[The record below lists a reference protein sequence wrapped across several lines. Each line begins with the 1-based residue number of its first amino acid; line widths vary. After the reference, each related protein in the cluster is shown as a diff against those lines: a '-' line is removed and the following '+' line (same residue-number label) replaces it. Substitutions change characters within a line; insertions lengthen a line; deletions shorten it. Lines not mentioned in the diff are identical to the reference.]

1 MKILKSWLNDWID
14 LEAISTDDI
23 SEALESLGFEIESRT
38 DKTPNYKNITVGKVL
53 EIYEHPNAD
62 KVRVTK
68 VDVGSK
74 TYEIV
79 CGAWNFDV
87 GAVVPVALPKS
98 EIKDGFKIDKR
109 DIRGVESNG
118 MICSAS
124 ELDLWD
130 DHAGILKLSDETKLG
145 SDFSK
150 IYNSTD
156 TLWEIGVTPNRGDC
170 MSHLGIARE
179 LSNYFNLTLKENSQ
193 SLKSNIESVIKV
205 NSGKIKACNSYQSIE
220 IENFTLS
227 DSNLNIRY
235 RLSSIGVRVIN
246 NVVDYTNYVLHDIG
260 QPLHAFDRDKL
271 FGTISVR
278 FAKDNEN
285 LRTLD
290 EQERKLTSEDLI
302 ITDND
307 KPIALAGVMGGYDT
321 EVTDT
326 TTNLLIE
333 SAYFDKVS
341 IMKTSRRLNL
351 ISDASIRFERGI
363 DFNLQ
368 KQGLQRFVNLFE
380 NDQEINYSSIIDSS
394 KNGISYDSISFDKN
408 EIEQI
413 LGVKL
418 DDNFIRNTL
427 IKLQIESEV
436 SDKKIKFESPSWR
449 YDLER
454 PIDLIEELAKHYG
467 FNNFESTLP
476 IGNNLNSTGDYWDK
490 RIYLSEKLSSTNFYE
505 IQTLSFTDSL
515 SNELFTPEKKS
526 VSVINPIDQTQENLR
541 TNLLTSLIN
550 TYKFNLESNGKSHRY
565 YEINNVYDDSKHKKF
580 KMIPNQEYSLGLLI
594 PENETVEDR
603 KGKTKTN
610 TINTLANV
618 IKSLFPSSELEHLT
632 RPGFHKNYSY
642 LIKLDNKIL
651 GFMGKLSYKIQSELE
666 LHDSLYIAQINT
678 ENFNF
683 DQLKA
688 FTYKPLSAYPFIKF
702 DLSFSVPNDFQASD
716 LINCIESIL
725 SDNENNISIFD
736 NFTNEKT
743 RNLGIRIV
751 TRSYEKTY
759 TETEST
765 EILEMI
771 VKEAESKF
779 KIKLNKKDE
788 NAT

>member
-14 LEAISTDDI
+14 IEAISTDDI

-285 LRTLD
+285 LKTLD
-290 EQERKLTSEDLI
+290 EQVRKLTSEDLI

-413 LGVKL
+413 LGVEL

-427 IKLQIESEV
+427 IKLQIESEI
-436 SDKKIKFESPSWR
+436 SDKKIKFKSPSWR

-467 FNNFESTLP
+467 FNNFKSTLP

-490 RIYLSEKLSSTNFYE
+490 RLYLSEKLSSTNFYE

-610 TINTLANV
+610 NINTLANV
-618 IKSLFPSSELEHLT
+618 IKNLFPSSELEHLT

>member
-285 LRTLD
+285 LKTLD
-290 EQERKLTSEDLI
+290 EQVRKLTSEDLI

-408 EIEQI
+408 EIEKI
-413 LGVKL
+413 LGVEL
-418 DDNFIRNTL
+418 DDNFIKNTL
-427 IKLQIESEV
+427 IKLQIESEI
-436 SDKKIKFESPSWR
+436 SDKKIKFKSPSWR

-550 TYKFNLESNGKSHRY
+550 TYKFNLESNGKTHRY

-610 TINTLANV
+610 NINTLANV
-618 IKSLFPSSELEHLT
+618 IKNLFPSSELEHLT

-688 FTYKPLSAYPFIKF
+688 FAYKPLSAYPFIKF

>member
-130 DHAGILKLSDETKLG
+130 EHAGILKLSDETKLG

-179 LSNYFNLTLKENSQ
+179 LSNYFNLTLKKNSQ

-227 DSNLNIRY
+227 DSNLTIRY

-278 FAKDNEN
+278 FAKDNEK
-285 LRTLD
+285 LKTLD
-290 EQERKLTSEDLI
+290 EQERMLTSEDLI

-394 KNGISYDSISFDKN
+394 KNGITYDSISFDKN

-413 LGVKL
+413 LGVDL

-436 SDKKIKFESPSWR
+436 SDKKIKFKSPSWR

-467 FNNFESTLP
+467 FNNFKSTLP

-490 RIYLSEKLSSTNFYE
+490 RLYLSEKLSSTNFYE

-526 VSVINPIDQTQENLR
+526 VNVINPIDQTQKNLR

-550 TYKFNLESNGKSHRY
+550 TYKFNLESNSKSHRY

-580 KMIPNQEYSLGLLI
+580 KMIPNQEYSLGILI

-603 KGKTKTN
+603 NRKTKTN
-610 TINTLANV
+610 NINTLANV
-618 IKSLFPSSELEHLT
+618 IKNLFPSSELEHLT

>member
-14 LEAISTDDI
+14 IETISTDDI

-193 SLKSNIESVIKV
+193 TLKSNIENVIKV

-285 LRTLD
+285 LKTLD

-394 KNGISYDSISFDKN
+394 KNGISYESISFDKN
-408 EIEQI
+408 EIDQI
-413 LGVKL
+413 LGVEL

-454 PIDLIEELAKHYG
+454 SIDLIEELAKHYG

-610 TINTLANV
+610 NINTLANV
-618 IKSLFPSSELEHLT
+618 IKNLFPSSELEHLT

-771 VKEAESKF
+771 VKESESKF

>member
-193 SLKSNIESVIKV
+193 ALKSNIQSVIKV

-278 FAKDNEN
+278 FAKDNEK
-285 LRTLD
+285 LKTLD
-290 EQERKLTSEDLI
+290 EQERMLTSEDLI

-307 KPIALAGVMGGYDT
+307 NPIALAGVMGGYDT

-413 LGVKL
+413 LGVEL
-418 DDNFIRNTL
+418 DDNFIKNTL
-427 IKLQIESEV
+427 IKLQIESEI
-436 SDKKIKFESPSWR
+436 SDKKIKFKSPSWR

-550 TYKFNLESNGKSHRY
+550 TYKFNLESNGKTHRY

-610 TINTLANV
+610 NINTLANI
-618 IKSLFPSSELEHLT
+618 IKNLFPSSELEHLT

-678 ENFNF
+678 EYFNF

>member
-278 FAKDNEN
+278 FAKDKEN
-285 LRTLD
+285 LKTLD

-436 SDKKIKFESPSWR
+436 SDKKIIFESPSWR

-490 RIYLSEKLSSTNFYE
+490 RLYLSEKLSSTNFYE

-526 VSVINPIDQTQENLR
+526 VIVINPIDQTQENLR

-610 TINTLANV
+610 NINTLANV
-618 IKSLFPSSELEHLT
+618 IKNLFPSSELEHLT

>member
-14 LEAISTDDI
+14 IETISTDDI

-278 FAKDNEN
+278 FAKDKEN
-285 LRTLD
+285 LKTLD

-368 KQGLQRFVNLFE
+368 KHGLQRFVNLFE

-413 LGVKL
+413 LGVEL

-610 TINTLANV
+610 NINTLANV
-618 IKSLFPSSELEHLT
+618 IKNLFPSSELEHLT

>member
-14 LEAISTDDI
+14 LETISTDDI

-193 SLKSNIESVIKV
+193 TLKSNIENVIKV

-285 LRTLD
+285 LKTLD
-290 EQERKLTSEDLI
+290 EQVRKLTSEDLI

-413 LGVKL
+413 LGVDL

-436 SDKKIKFESPSWR
+436 SDKKIKFKSPSWR

-610 TINTLANV
+610 NINTLANV
-618 IKSLFPSSELEHLT
+618 IKNLFPSSELEHLT

>member
-14 LEAISTDDI
+14 IETISTDDI

-193 SLKSNIESVIKV
+193 TLKSNIENVIKV

-285 LRTLD
+285 LKTLD
-290 EQERKLTSEDLI
+290 EQVRKLTSEDLI

-413 LGVKL
+413 LGVEL

-427 IKLQIESEV
+427 IKLQIESEI
-436 SDKKIKFESPSWR
+436 SDKKIKFKSPSWR

-610 TINTLANV
+610 NINTLANV
-618 IKSLFPSSELEHLT
+618 IKNLFPSSELEHLT

-751 TRSYEKTY
+751 TRSYEKTF

>member
-193 SLKSNIESVIKV
+193 ALKSNIQSVIKV

-278 FAKDNEN
+278 FAKDKEN
-285 LRTLD
+285 LKTLD

-413 LGVKL
+413 LGVDL

-436 SDKKIKFESPSWR
+436 SDKKIKFKSPSWR

-490 RIYLSEKLSSTNFYE
+490 RIYLSKKLSSTNFYE

-550 TYKFNLESNGKSHRY
+550 TYKFNLESNGKTHRY

-594 PENETVEDR
+594 PENETVEDI

-610 TINTLANV
+610 NINTNYMIHFILH
-618 IKSLFPSSELEHLT
+618 KLT
-632 RPGFHKNYSY
+632 QRT
-642 LIKLDNKIL
+642 LI
-651 GFMGKLSYKIQSELE
+651 
-666 LHDSLYIAQINT
+666 
-678 ENFNF
+678 
-683 DQLKA
+683 
-688 FTYKPLSAYPFIKF
+688 
-702 DLSFSVPNDFQASD
+702 
-716 LINCIESIL
+716 LIN
-725 SDNENNISIFD
+725 
-736 NFTNEKT
+736 
-743 RNLGIRIV
+743 
-751 TRSYEKTY
+751 
-759 TETEST
+759 
-765 EILEMI
+765 
-771 VKEAESKF
+771 
-779 KIKLNKKDE
+779 
-788 NAT
+788 

>member
-14 LEAISTDDI
+14 IEAISTDDI

-193 SLKSNIESVIKV
+193 ALKSNIESVIKV

-278 FAKDNEN
+278 FAKDNEK
-285 LRTLD
+285 LKTLD
-290 EQERKLTSEDLI
+290 EQERMLTSEDLI

-307 KPIALAGVMGGYDT
+307 NPIALAGVMGGYDT

-413 LGVKL
+413 LGVDL

-436 SDKKIKFESPSWR
+436 SDKKIKFKSPSWR

-490 RIYLSEKLSSTNFYE
+490 RLYLSEKLSSTNFYE

-550 TYKFNLESNGKSHRY
+550 TYKFNLESNGKTHRY

-610 TINTLANV
+610 NINTLANV
-618 IKSLFPSSELEHLT
+618 IKNLFPSSELEHLT

-771 VKEAESKF
+771 VKEAESRF

-788 NAT
+788 NAS

>member
-14 LEAISTDDI
+14 IETISTDDI

-193 SLKSNIESVIKV
+193 TLKSNIENVIKV

-285 LRTLD
+285 LKTLD
-290 EQERKLTSEDLI
+290 EQVRKLTSEDLI

-413 LGVKL
+413 LGVEL
-418 DDNFIRNTL
+418 DNNFIKNTL
-427 IKLQIESEV
+427 IKLQIESEI
-436 SDKKIKFESPSWR
+436 SDKKIKFKSPSWR

-550 TYKFNLESNGKSHRY
+550 TYKFNFESNGKTHRY

-610 TINTLANV
+610 NINTLANV
-618 IKSLFPSSELEHLT
+618 IKNLFPSSELEHLT

-688 FTYKPLSAYPFIKF
+688 FAYKPLSAYPFIKF

-716 LINCIESIL
+716 LINCIESTL

>member
-193 SLKSNIESVIKV
+193 TLKSNIESVIKV

-285 LRTLD
+285 LKTLD
-290 EQERKLTSEDLI
+290 EQVRKLTSEDLI

-610 TINTLANV
+610 NINTLANV
-618 IKSLFPSSELEHLT
+618 IKNLFPSSELEHLT

>member
-14 LEAISTDDI
+14 IESISSDDI

-53 EIYEHPNAD
+53 EIYQHPNAD

-98 EIKDGFKIDKR
+98 EIKDAFKIDKR
-109 DIRGVESNG
+109 DIRGIESNG

-130 DHAGILKLSDETKLG
+130 DHDGILKLSSETKIG

-156 TLWEIGVTPNRGDC
+156 TMWEIGVTPNRGDC

-179 LSNYFNLTLKENSQ
+179 LSNYFNLTLKDNS
-193 SLKSNIESVIKV
+193 SGLKSNIENVIKV

-220 IENFTLS
+220 IENFNLD

-278 FAKDNEN
+278 FAKDNEM
-285 LRTLD
+285 LKTLD
-290 EQERKLTSEDLI
+290 EQERKLTTKDLI
-302 ITDND
+302 ITDDD

-321 EVTDT
+321 EVTDST
-326 TTNLLIE
+326 INLLIE

-363 DFNLQ
+363 DFNIQ
-368 KQGLQRFVNLFE
+368 KHGLQRFVNLFE
-380 NDQEINYSSIIDSS
+380 NDQNINYSSIIDSS
-394 KNGISYDSISFDKN
+394 KNGISYDTVSFEKSK
-408 EIEQI
+408 IEQI
-413 LGVKL
+413 LGVEL
-418 DDNFIRNTL
+418 EDNFIRKTL
-427 IKLQIESEV
+427 SKLQIISEV
-436 SDKKIKFESPSWR
+436 SDEKIVFESPSWR

-476 IGNNLNSTGDYWDK
+476 IGNNLNSKGDYWDK
-490 RIYLSEKLSSTNFYE
+490 RLYLSKKLSSTNFYE
-505 IQTLSFTDSL
+505 IQTLSFTDSM

-526 VSVINPIDQTQENLR
+526 VNIINPIDQTQENLR

-550 TYKFNLESNGKSHRY
+550 TYKFNFENNGKSNRY
-565 YEINNVYDDSKHKKF
+565 YEINNIYDNSKHKKF
-580 KMIPNQEYSLGLLI
+580 KTIPNQEYSLGLLL
-594 PENETVEDR
+594 PEKESIEDR
-603 KGKTKTN
+603 RGKTISNKIDTLTN
-610 TINTLANV
+610 T

-642 LIKLDNKIL
+642 LIKLENKVI
-651 GFMGKLSYKIQSELE
+651 GFMGKLSYKVESELE
-666 LHDSLYIAQINT
+666 LKNSLYIAQINT

-683 DQLKA
+683 DQIRD
-688 FTYKPLSAYPFIKF
+688 FDYKPLSAYPFIKF
-702 DLSFSVPNDFQASD
+702 DLSFSVPIDFQASD
-716 LINCIESIL
+716 LTNYIESII
-725 SDNENNISIFD
+725 SENENNISIFD

-743 RNLGIRIV
+743 RNLGIRII

-771 VKEAESKF
+771 VKEVESKF
-779 KIKLNKKDE
+779 KLKLNKRDE
-788 NAT
+788 NAI

>member
-14 LEAISTDDI
+14 IETISTDDI

-193 SLKSNIESVIKV
+193 TLKSNIENVIKV

-285 LRTLD
+285 LKTLD

-413 LGVKL
+413 LGVEL

-436 SDKKIKFESPSWR
+436 SDKKIKFKSPSWR

-580 KMIPNQEYSLGLLI
+580 KIIPNQEYSLGLLI

-603 KGKTKTN
+603 KGKTKSN
-610 TINTLANV
+610 NINTLANA
-618 IKSLFPSSELEHLT
+618 IKNLFPASELEHLT

>member
-193 SLKSNIESVIKV
+193 ALKSNIESVIKV

-278 FAKDNEN
+278 FAKDNEK
-285 LRTLD
+285 LKTLD
-290 EQERKLTSEDLI
+290 EQERMLTSEDLI

-307 KPIALAGVMGGYDT
+307 NPIALAGVMGGYDT

-610 TINTLANV
+610 NINTLANV
-618 IKSLFPSSELEHLT
+618 IKNLFPSSELEHLT

>member
-278 FAKDNEN
+278 FAKDKEN
-285 LRTLD
+285 LKTLD

-610 TINTLANV
+610 NINTLANV
-618 IKSLFPSSELEHLT
+618 IKNLFPSSELEHLT

>member
-14 LEAISTDDI
+14 IETISTDDI

-193 SLKSNIESVIKV
+193 ALKSNIESVIKV

-278 FAKDNEN
+278 FAKDNEK
-285 LRTLD
+285 LKTLD
-290 EQERKLTSEDLI
+290 EQERMLTSEDLI

-307 KPIALAGVMGGYDT
+307 NPIALAGVMGGYDT

-413 LGVKL
+413 LGVEL
-418 DDNFIRNTL
+418 DDNFIKNTL

-436 SDKKIKFESPSWR
+436 SDKKIKFKSPSWR

-476 IGNNLNSTGDYWDK
+476 VGNNLNSTGDYWDK

-526 VSVINPIDQTQENLR
+526 VSVINPIDQTQEYLR
-541 TNLLTSLIN
+541 TNLLTSLIK
-550 TYKFNLESNGKSHRY
+550 TFKFNYESNGKSHRY

-580 KMIPNQEYSLGLLI
+580 KIIPNQEYSLGLLI

-610 TINTLANV
+610 NINTLANI
-618 IKSLFPSSELEHLT
+618 IKNLFPSSELEHLT

-771 VKEAESKF
+771 VKEAESRF

-788 NAT
+788 NAS

>member
-14 LEAISTDDI
+14 IETISTDDI

-193 SLKSNIESVIKV
+193 TLKSNIENVIKV

-285 LRTLD
+285 LKTLD
-290 EQERKLTSEDLI
+290 EQVRKLTSEDLI

-413 LGVKL
+413 LGVEL

-427 IKLQIESEV
+427 INLQIESEV
-436 SDKKIKFESPSWR
+436 SDKKIKFKSPSWR

-550 TYKFNLESNGKSHRY
+550 TYKFNFESNGKTHRY

-603 KGKTKTN
+603 KGKTKSN
-610 TINTLANV
+610 NINTLANA
-618 IKSLFPSSELEHLT
+618 IKNLFPSSELEHLT

-683 DQLKA
+683 EQLKA

-725 SDNENNISIFD
+725 DENENNISIFD

-771 VKEAESKF
+771 VKEAETKF

>member
-14 LEAISTDDI
+14 IEDINSNDI
-23 SEALESLGFEIESRT
+23 SEALESLGFEIESKT
-38 DKTPNYKNITVGKVL
+38 EKTPNYKNILVGKVL

-62 KVRVTK
+62 KVRITK

-98 EIKDGFKIDKR
+98 EIKDGFKINKR

-130 DHAGILKLSDETKLG
+130 DHSGILKLSSETKLG
-145 SDFSK
+145 SDFST
-150 IYNSTD
+150 IYSSND

-179 LSNYFNLTLKENSQ
+179 LSNYFNLSLQENSNE
-193 SLKSNIESVIKV
+193 LKPNIENVIKV
-205 NSGKIKACNSYQSIE
+205 NSGRIKACNSYQSIE
-220 IENFTLS
+220 IENFKLD

-235 RLSSIGVRVIN
+235 RLSAVGVRVIN

-278 FAKDNEN
+278 FAKDKEI
-285 LRTLD
+285 LKTLD
-290 EQERKLTSEDLI
+290 EQERKLDTNDLI
-302 ITDND
+302 ITDDD

-321 EVTDT
+321 EVTDKT
-326 TTNLLIE
+326 NNLLIE

-341 IMKTSRRLNL
+341 VMKTSRRLNL

-380 NDQEINYSSIIDSS
+380 NDQDIFYSNIIDSS
-394 KNGISYDSISFDKN
+394 KNGITYDEVKFEKY

-413 LGVKL
+413 LGVEL
-418 DDNFIRNTL
+418 DDEFIKNTL
-427 IKLQIESEV
+427 TKLKIEAKV
-436 SDKKIKFESPSWR
+436 SDTEIRFTSPSWR

-467 FNNFESTLP
+467 FNNFASTLP
-476 IGNNLNSTGDYWDK
+476 IGNNLNSKGDYWDK
-490 RIYLSEKLSSTNFYE
+490 RLYLSKILSSANFYE
-505 IQTLSFTDSL
+505 IQTLSFTDAI

-526 VSVINPIDQTQENLR
+526 VSVINPIDKSQEHLR
-541 TNLLTSLIN
+541 TNLLSSLIN
-550 TYKFNLESNGKSHRY
+550 TYKFNYENNNRSDRY
-565 YEINNVYDDSKHKKF
+565 YELNNVYDDSKHKKF
-580 KMIPNQEYSLGLLI
+580 NHIPNQEYSLGLLI
-594 PENETVEDR
+594 PEIESVEDHR
-603 KGKTKTN
+603 DTTKSN
-610 TINTLANV
+610 DINSLKETI
-618 IKSLFPSSELEHLT
+618 KKLFPLCEFEQLS

-642 LIKLDNKIL
+642 LIKLQNKII
-651 GFMGKLSYKIQSELE
+651 GFMGKLSYKNKSELE
-666 LHDSLYIAQINT
+666 LEHSLYISQINT
-678 ENFNF
+678 ENFDFN
-683 DQLKA
+683 QLENNN
-688 FTYKPLSAYPFIKF
+688 YIPLSPYPNIKF
-702 DLSFSVPNDFQASD
+702 DLSFSVPHDFQASE
-716 LINCIESIL
+716 LINLIKFLLNE
-725 SDNENNISIFD
+725 NENNLSIFD

-751 TRSYEKTY
+751 TRNYDKTY
-759 TETEST
+759 TEVESAQ
-765 EILEMI
+765 ILEMI
-771 VKEAESKF
+771 VKEAETKF
-779 KIKLNKKDE
+779 KIKLNRRSE